1 VSAELT
7 RSEEQ
12 RNEPG
17 TINELFTQAI
27 RQRADKV
34 LMRYKRNK
42 AWHDLTGAQID
53 ERVRN
58 VALGLRQM
66 GVEPG
71 DRVALLAES
80 SPEWSIADYAILAC
94 GAINVPVY
102 PTQAVE
108 QVGFILKNSG
118 ARVLFLSNQKQLKR
132 VQSALDALRSDA
144 PKLILFERPKEE
156 IKSALLLEE
165 LEQRGAEARTRE
177 PHLYQQLVTSAQPD
191 DLATIIYTSG
201 TTGEPK
207 GVMLTHRNLTF
218 DALRSA
224 EVFSITAE
232 DRALSFLPLAH
243 VFERTVLYIY
253 MYLGVEVSFARGVEY
268 VAEDIKEAKPTV
280 VTAVPRLFERIL
292 ATINKRAAEG
302 TPTQQKVFQRAMKV
316 GREVALL
323 RDQRQSVPFTL
334 RMQHRLY
341 DRLVFTKW
349 REAVGGRLRFF
360 VSGGAALPTEIALA
374 FAGAGIVILQGY
386 GLTETSPVVSVNRL
400 ADNRLGTIGP
410 AIPGIQVKTA
420 EDGELLVRGDIVMQ
434 GYYKNAE
441 ETEKVFSR
449 QDDGLWFHTGDIA
462 TIDAEGFI
470 RITDRKKDLIK
481 TSLGKYIAPQMIEN
495 LIRSI
500 PLVDQVIVIGNQR
513 KYPVALI
520 VPGFDALRAYAES
533 LSIELKDRT
542 ELTQHPRVIEFFRK
556 KVDEVTKDL
565 APYEKV
571 KKIALLDR
579 EFTIET
585 GELTPTLKVR
595 RKFVEEKYRDLIDTL
610 YPRLEVEA

>member
-316 GREVALL
+316 GREVAVL
-323 RDQRQSVPFTL
+323 RDQRRSVPFTL

>member
-316 GREVALL
+316 GREVAVL